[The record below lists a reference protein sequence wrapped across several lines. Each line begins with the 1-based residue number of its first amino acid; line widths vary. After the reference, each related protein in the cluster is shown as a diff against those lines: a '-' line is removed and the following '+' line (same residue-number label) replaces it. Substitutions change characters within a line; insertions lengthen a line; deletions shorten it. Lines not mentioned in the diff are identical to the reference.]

1 MLWSSTPYSGGVC
14 KSSPSLSPKP
24 GAQSQGIVAEF
35 LSAKACPAD
44 WRVRN
49 FAAKM
54 DTVGE
59 IINNAN
65 LAFSPPILTSG
76 ASHFQSQVP
85 ASMATRES
93 RKTLGTRGA
102 EAVYISRMGIE
113 QGEGK
118 DIPLQDS
125 QLCLLLL
132 EICPEQLTWV
142 HSNLSPA
149 PHCPL
154 PHSGLS

>member
-1 MLWSSTPYSGGVC
+1 MVFLRAPPLLPQSHC
-14 KSSPSLSPKP
+14 
-24 GAQSQGIVAEF
+24 AQNQGIVAKV
-35 LSAKACPAD
+35 LSAIACPAD

-49 FAAKM
+49 FAATM

-65 LAFSPPILTSG
+65 LAFSLFLTSG
-76 ASHFQSQVP
+76 ASHFESQIP

-102 EAVYISRMGIE
+102 EAVLHVLLQHRDPARG
-113 QGEGK
+113 GETC
-118 DIPLQDS
+118 IPLQDS

-154 PHSGLS
+154 LHSGLS